1 MSKQKKVV
9 REVVRK
15 EVKKKRGRLF
25 EEGNDWKIKKIK
37 EKSFIFEYL
46 NLEYEFPNPSLV
58 GKHQVENAATA
69 ISVIKSIK
77 KIIIEDINIKKGIE
91 NVLWPARMQR
101 INNGKLIKQ
110 CKGNFDIWLDGGHNE
125 HAASMISNFI
135 KKWSNLN
142 KILIFGM
149 TVGKNP
155 IGFLRKIIDQFNF
168 LILLPIDD
176 HQYIQPY
183 EIKEKV
189 KKKLKKKISIEC
201 CLNIN
206 DALNLVSK
214 KYISGKVLISGSLYL
229 AGQVLKADGF
239 KIK

>member
-1 MSKQKKVV
+1 
-9 REVVRK
+9 
-15 EVKKKRGRLF
+15 
-25 EEGNDWKIKKIK
+25 
-37 EKSFIFEYL
+37 
-46 NLEYEFPNPSLV
+46 
-58 GKHQVENAATA
+58 
-69 ISVIKSIK
+69 
-77 KIIIEDINIKKGIE
+77 
-91 NVLWPARMQR
+91 MQR

-135 KKWSNLN
+135 KMVKSKQNFNFRNDCRKEPNW
-142 KILIFGM
+142 
-149 TVGKNP
+149 
-155 IGFLRKIIDQFNF
+155 FLRKIIDQFNF